1 MRAHCRYLRVNDAGM
16 ETYGAAMYVPSI
28 SEAGGSSESSVVLP
42 WTSFIRQVR
51 ALGSRTRLPA
61 PRDSSKSNS
70 TALTQVGFSL
80 TTRAT
85 DNLQDAQLTG
95 MTLCLLFQPGA
106 FEFRIRSVM
115 ATRAPAFAG
124 SPVSEVLAG
133 LQDAQVLGIACL
145 GLGSQRSTVIML
157 GVWAAHDL

>member
-1 MRAHCRYLRVNDAGM
+1 
-16 ETYGAAMYVPSI
+16 MYVPSI
-28 SEAGGSSESSVVLP
+28 SEAGGSSEVSVVLP
-42 WTSFIRQVR
+42 WTSFFRLVAYRQ
-51 ALGSRTRLPA
+51 S
-61 PRDSSKSNS
+61 
-70 TALTQVGFSL
+70 
-80 TTRAT
+80 TRAT
-85 DNLQDAQLTG
+85 DILQDAQLTG

-157 GVWAAHDL
+157 GVLAAHDL